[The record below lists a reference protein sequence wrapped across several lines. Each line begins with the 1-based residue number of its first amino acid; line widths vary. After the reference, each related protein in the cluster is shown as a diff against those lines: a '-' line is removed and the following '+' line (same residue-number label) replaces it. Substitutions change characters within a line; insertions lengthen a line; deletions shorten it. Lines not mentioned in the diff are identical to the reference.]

1 VTRSQLPLPP
11 DLQRHPELIAL
22 LPLPVLLEIARRA
35 LIAAH
40 AHLWNDPE
48 TQAPGNDSTV
58 LHLVGQLAEL
68 TDLVEDYVSHTLDD
82 DDDSVDF

>member
-1 VTRSQLPLPP
+1 M
-11 DLQRHPELIAL
+11 
-22 LPLPVLLEIARRA
+22 LLEIARRS
-35 LIAAH
+35 LIGMH
-40 AHLWNDPE
+40 PHIWSDPE
-48 TQAPGNDSTV
+48 CQVAGNDSTV

>member
-11 DLQRHPELIAL
+11 DLQRHPELTAL

-40 AHLWNDPE
+40 DHIWHDPQHPLE
-48 TQAPGNDSTV
+48 GRDAAA
-58 LHLVGQLAEL
+58 LHLVGELAEL
-68 TDLVEDYVSHTLDD
+68 ADLVEEYVDATLDD
-82 DDDSVDF
+82 DAPF

>member
-22 LPLPVLLEIARRA
+22 LPLPVILEIARRA

-40 AHLWNDPE
+40 DHIWNDPQHPLE
-48 TQAPGNDSTV
+48 GREAAI

-68 TDLVEDYVSHTLDD
+68 ADLVEEYVSHTIDN
-82 DDDSVDF
+82 DDSVPF

>member
-1 VTRSQLPLPP
+1 MTRSQLPLPP

-35 LIAAH
+35 LIGTH
-40 AHLWNDPE
+40 PHIWNDLEGPL
-48 TQAPGNDSTV
+48 QGLDGAV

-68 TDLVEDYVSHTLDD
+68 ADLVEDYIDSVPHE
-82 DDDSVDF
+82 DDSVPF